1 MLDKYFSFITRH
13 RWAVLATWL
22 LILFGAVLGAGR
34 LSFSSDYRVFF
45 GPDNPQLTAF
55 EALQS
60 EFDSSD
66 NVLIAIA
73 PKQGSVFNRDTLAA
87 LEYITEESW
96 RTPYSSRVDSL
107 NNYQYTRVAGDDI
120 VVENMVPPVSE
131 MTDARIQQLQNEALS
146 EKQLVNR
153 LLAADGEVG
162 AVNITIRLP
171 GKMREMEVPEVAVF
185 IRDLVSRAELRF
197 PQQTFYMSGQ
207 IMMNATLVD
216 ASQHDMT
223 VLFPI
228 TLLLILVGM
237 MVFTRSIA
245 ASFST
250 LLVTLGAII
259 GALGSAGWLGIS
271 LSPPSASAP
280 TIILTI
286 VVADCMHL
294 LSTYYAG
301 LRRGDEK
308 HAAMKTAL
316 TENFRAIYL
325 TSLTTMAGFMT
336 LNFSDSPP
344 FRDLGNISA
353 LGVFVA
359 WLMTVSFLPVWT
371 LMMPSKTKATR
382 AAKNHAP
389 LWPVAL
395 AFMLDKHRRVSLV
408 ALIGLIA
415 LMFIGLPKNTL
426 DDTFYDYFGESFPV
440 RQANDFLFENLTG
453 IATLEYELNSGE
465 KNGISDPE
473 FLQKIEAFSNWY
485 EQQEGV
491 YHVSVFTDVLKR
503 INRNLH
509 GDDPQRYRLPDT
521 REEASQ
527 YTLLYE
533 LSMPFGLQLSNQVK
547 PDHSAM
553 RMVVTM
559 KKMSSQNLMALEDR
573 AQLWL
578 QQQDMQSLTGPGVS
592 PDMMFAHI
600 GERNNRTLLVG
611 VVIAL
616 VLISALLLFVFR
628 SVRIGIISL
637 APNLMPVGI
646 AFAGWGLLVGE
657 VGLSLS
663 VIGTMTLGIVVDDT
677 VHFLSRYMVATR
689 EKGLSKVAAIEEAFR
704 KVGRALIGTT
714 VTLVVGFMVLALS
727 PFKLNSDMGLMT
739 AVTLAI
745 ALALDML
752 LLPVLLL
759 VFDRVPERQS
769 AKRTALDGVSSPSL
783 PS

>member
-13 RWAVLATWL
+13 RWAVLTAWL
-22 LILFGAVLGAGR
+22 LILFGAIVGAGR

-66 NVLIAIA
+66 NVLIAVA
-73 PKQGSVFNRDTLAA
+73 PKQGNVFNRDTLAA
-87 LEYITEESW
+87 LEFITSEAW
-96 RTPYSSRVDSL
+96 KTPYSSRVDSL
-107 NNYQYTRVAGDDI
+107 NNYQYTRVSGDDI
-120 VVENMVPPVSE
+120 LVEDMVPPVSE
-131 MTDARIQQLQNEALS
+131 MTDNRIQQLQKESLS

-185 IRDLVSRAELRF
+185 IRDLVSQAEQKF

-259 GALGSAGWLGIS
+259 GALGAAGWLGIS

-294 LSTYYAG
+294 LSAYYAG
-301 LRRGDEK
+301 LRRGEEK
-308 HAAMKTAL
+308 NAAMKTAL

-353 LGVFVA
+353 LGVLVA

-371 LMMPSKTKATR
+371 LVLPSRVKTTHSSKHHVPQWPATL
-382 AAKNHAP
+382 AAS
-389 LWPVAL
+389 
-395 AFMLDKHRRVSLV
+395 LDKHRRISLV
-408 ALIGLIA
+408 AVAGLIV
-415 LMFIGLPKNTL
+415 LMIVGLPKNRL

-453 IATLEYELNSGE
+453 IATLEYELGSGA

-473 FLQKIEAFSNWY
+473 FLKKVDAFSNWY

-509 GDDPQRYRLPDT
+509 GDNAQSYRLPET
-521 REEASQ
+521 HEEASQ

-559 KKMSSQNLMALEDR
+559 KKMSSQSLMALENR
-573 AQLWL
+573 AQSWL
-578 QQQDMQSLTGPGVS
+578 QQQGMQSLTGPGVS

-611 VVIAL
+611 VVVAL
-616 VLISALLLFVFR
+616 LLISTLLLFVFR
-628 SVRIGIISL
+628 SVRVGVISL

-714 VTLVVGFMVLALS
+714 VTLVIGFMVLALS

-759 VFDRVPERQS
+759 VFDRVPER
-769 AKRTALDGVSSPSL
+769 KNVERTGLDGVSSQPS
-783 PS
+783 

>member
-1 MLDKYFSFITRH
+1 MLDKYYSLITRH
-13 RWAVLATWL
+13 RWLVLGAWVLVLFVAVM
-22 LILFGAVLGAGR
+22 GAGR

-55 EALQS
+55 EALQA
-60 EFDSSD
+60 EYDSSD
-66 NVLIAIA
+66 NVLIAVA
-73 PKQGSVFNRDTLAA
+73 PQEGSVFNRNTLAA
-87 LEYITEESW
+87 LEFLTLESW
-96 RTPYSSRVDSL
+96 KTPYSSRVDSL
-107 NNYQYTRVAGDDI
+107 NNYQYTRVSGDDL
-120 VVENMVPPVSE
+120 VVEDMVPTTSE
-131 MTDARIQQLQNEALS
+131 LTDARIQQIHDEARA

-171 GKMREMEVPEVAVF
+171 GKMREMEVPEVATY
-185 IRDLVSRAELRF
+185 IREMVAQAQEKF

-216 ASQHDMT
+216 ASKHDMT
-223 VLFPI
+223 VLFPM
-228 TLLLILVGM
+228 TLLLILIGM
-237 MVFTRSIA
+237 VVFTRSFA
-245 ASFST
+245 AAAST

-259 GALGSAGWLGIS
+259 GALGSAGWLGIN

-294 LSTYYAG
+294 LSGYYAG
-301 LRRGDEK
+301 LRRGNEK
-308 HAAMKTAL
+308 YAAMKNAL
-316 TENFRAIYL
+316 SENFRAIFL

-371 LMMPSKTKATR
+371 LLMPARVVKST
-382 AAKNHAP
+382 AAKQAATAS
-389 LWPVAL
+389 LWPAQL
-395 AFMLDKHRRVSLV
+395 AAFLDRNRKA
-408 ALIGLIA
+408 ALISFVGLLA
-415 LMFIGLPKNTL
+415 LMVIGLPKNHL

-453 IATLEYELNSGE
+453 IATLEYELDSGE
-465 KNGISDPE
+465 KEGLAD
-473 FLQKIEAFSNWY
+473 IEYLRQVESFANWF
-485 EQQEGV
+485 EKQEGV

-509 GDDPQRYRLPDT
+509 GNDPQWYRLPET

-547 PDHSAM
+547 TDHSAM

-559 KKMSSQNLMALEDR
+559 QKMSSQSLMALEGR
-573 AQLWL
+573 AQSWL
-578 QQQDMQSLTGPGVS
+578 QQQGMQSITGPGVS

-600 GERNNRTLLVG
+600 GERNNRTLLIG
-611 VVIAL
+611 VVVAL
-616 VLISALLLFVFR
+616 LLISALLLFVFR
-628 SVRIGIISL
+628 SVRVGLISL
-637 APNLMPVGI
+637 APNLMPVGV

-689 EKGLSKVAAIEEAFR
+689 DKGLSKVAAIEEAFR

-714 VTLVVGFMVLALS
+714 VTLVIGFMILALS

-745 ALALDML
+745 ALVLDML

-759 VFDRVPERQS
+759 VFDRVPDNKSVEKTVLTS
-769 AKRTALDGVSSPSL
+769 VSTTS
-783 PS
+783 

>member
-1 MLDKYFSFITRH
+1 MLDNYYSFITRH
-13 RWAVLATWL
+13 RWLVLGAWILAFFVAVM
-22 LILFGAVLGAGR
+22 GAGR

-55 EALQS
+55 ENLQAQY
-60 EFDSSD
+60 DSSD
-66 NVLIAIA
+66 NVLIAVA
-73 PKQGSVFNRDTLAA
+73 PKEGDVFNRNTLAA
-87 LEYITEESW
+87 IEFLTLESW
-96 RTPYSSRVDSL
+96 KTPYSSRVDSL
-107 NNYQYTRVAGDDI
+107 SNYQYTRVAGDDL
-120 VVENMVPPVSE
+120 VVEDMVPQVSE
-131 MTDARIQQLQNEALS
+131 LTDARIQQIHNEALA

-171 GKMREMEVPEVAVF
+171 GKMREMEVPEVAVY
-185 IRDLVSRAELRF
+185 IREMVAQAQTKF

-216 ASQHDMT
+216 ASQYDMT

-228 TLLLILVGM
+228 TLLLILIGM
-237 MVFTRSIA
+237 VVFTRSFA
-245 ASFST
+245 AAGST

-259 GALGSAGWLGIS
+259 GALGVAGWLGID

-294 LSTYYAG
+294 LSGYYSG

-308 HAAMKTAL
+308 YAAMKNAL
-316 TENFRAIYL
+316 SENFRAIFL

-359 WLMTVSFLPVWT
+359 WLMTVSFLPIWT
-371 LMMPSKTKATR
+371 LLMPSRVVKATTAKYTSTPSVWPGKL
-382 AAKNHAP
+382 AAFLDRNRKT
-389 LWPVAL
+389 AL
-395 AFMLDKHRRVSLV
+395 LSFV
-408 ALIGLIA
+408 GLLT
-415 LMFIGLPKNTL
+415 LMVIGLPKNHL

-453 IATLEYELNSGE
+453 IATLEYELDSGE
-465 KNGISDPE
+465 AEGISDVE
-473 FLQKIEAFSNWY
+473 YLRKAESFAHWF

-509 GDDPQRYRLPDT
+509 GNDPQWYRLPES

-547 PDHSAM
+547 TDHSAM

-559 KKMSSQNLMALEDR
+559 EKMSSQSLMALESR
-573 AQLWL
+573 AQAWL
-578 QQQDMQSLTGPGVS
+578 QQQGMQSFTGPGVS

-600 GERNNRTLLVG
+600 GERNNRTLLIG
-611 VVIAL
+611 VVVAL
-616 VLISALLLFVFR
+616 LLISALLLFVFR
-628 SVRIGIISL
+628 SVRVGLISL
-637 APNLMPVGI
+637 APNLMPVGV
-646 AFAGWGLLVGE
+646 AFAGWGVLVGE

-689 EKGLSKVAAIEEAFR
+689 DKGLSKVAAIEEAFA
-704 KVGRALIGTT
+704 KVGRALMGTT
-714 VTLVVGFMVLALS
+714 VTLVVGFMILALS
-727 PFKLNSDMGLMT
+727 PFKLNADMGLMT

-745 ALALDML
+745 ALLLDML

-759 VFDRVPERQS
+759 VFDRVP
-769 AKRTALDGVSSPSL
+769 AKKNVEKVVPTGVSTTS
-783 PS
+783 